1 MSYILDA
8 LRRSQAER
16 ERGQVP
22 GLDAQTVPSSAAA
35 LPRRGA
41 AALWLGGGLGLGLL
55 IAMGAFAL
63 LREPPQPA
71 SDIGASRPL
80 PAAAQTTRLP
90 AATQT
95 ARLPAA
101 TQTAPLPQAT
111 QAAPLPQATQ
121 APPLPQATQAAP
133 LPVVVSVPPAPGPAI
148 ARPRAAAPALAA
160 ASSAASAV
168 SVAARR
174 AVPLAELSAE
184 QRRDLPPLALGGSIW
199 SESAANRFVIVNGV
213 VVREGEAAAPGVT
226 LERIGPRGAV
236 LRWREVRF
244 EVPL

>member
-55 IAMGAFAL
+55 IAVGAFAL

-71 SDIGASRPL
+71 YDVGASQPL
-80 PAAAQTTRLP
+80 PAAAQTT
-90 AATQT
+90 
-95 ARLPAA
+95 RLPAA

-121 APPLPQATQAAP
+121 TAP

-168 SVAARR
+168 SVTARR

>member
-55 IAMGAFAL
+55 IAVGAFAL

-71 SDIGASRPL
+71 SDVGASRPL

-90 AATQT
+90 AAAQT
-95 ARLPAA
+95 A
-101 TQTAPLPQAT
+101 
-111 QAAPLPQATQ
+111 
-121 APPLPQATQAAP
+121 PLPQATQAAP

-148 ARPRAAAPALAA
+148 AKPRAAAPALAA